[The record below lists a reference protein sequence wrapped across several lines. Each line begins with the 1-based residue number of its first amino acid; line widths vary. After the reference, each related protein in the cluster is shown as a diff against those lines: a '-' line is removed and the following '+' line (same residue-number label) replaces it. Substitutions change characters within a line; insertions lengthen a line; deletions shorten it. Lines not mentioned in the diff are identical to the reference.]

1 MKIFPFTG
9 NYMVSLNQILVPKS
23 GVSTVKKALDH
34 SKKSGQFLVDV
45 LKFCSEY
52 PAEHK
57 KETRLITALQ
67 QTVWNTDLSQGLNVK
82 VSYQSGGEQHRISR
96 DEIAAH
102 DYGDCHNYDMDVNG
116 AESVRDRTI
125 SKQAVKIEKFL
136 GDFFPLKKSF

>member
-1 MKIFPFTG
+1 MRVFSFIG
-9 NYMVSLNQILVPKS
+9 NYMAGLNQVLVPKS
-23 GVSTVKKALDH
+23 GVSTVKKALDQ

-67 QTVWNTDLSQGLNVK
+67 QTVWNTDLSQGLNIK

-96 DEIAAH
+96 DEIAVH